1 MKKCVNFVKLK
12 PNKKNVVIMFY
23 INFSGGKYM
32 RTLKKKSA
40 LVFGIILIVFAP
52 LMASYEGL
60 SISTPY
66 PSLNIE
72 NSDSNMII
80 FNLKVKNYDMT
91 PERVNLSVANLPKGW
106 EYQFIGGGGLVNAVF
121 AEPEASSE
129 VQLWIIPDSE
139 VQAGSYD
146 FSVLAKGEQSSS
158 YNLPLT
164 VFLGQKLPERLQLKS
179 ELPSVE
185 GTPDSTFSF
194 SVNLQNN
201 SAAETS
207 INLNSEV
214 PTGFSA
220 TFTQSYSTDKLSN
233 ITLDAGESKKLT
245 VKVTPPQGVSEGT
258 YPVKVIAAT
267 STTSA
272 QTEVTLNVK
281 GQSNLTLSGDQ
292 GLLSFSAVAG
302 KEKIV
307 ILILKNTGSADAK
320 NIQLSASSPSNW
332 KAEFTPK
339 AVEEIAP
346 GETATVKMTVTPSS
360 QAITGDY
367 GLKVSAQSK
376 TSGNISQQFRVTIK
390 TSSLWGIVA
399 ILIIALGVVILLLV
413 MKKYGRR

>member
-1 MKKCVNFVKLK
+1 MKKYVNFVKLE
-12 PNKKNVVIMFY
+12 PNKKNIDIIY
-23 INFSGGKYM
+23 CINFLGGKYM
-32 RTLKKKSA
+32 RILKKKST

-72 NSDSNMII
+72 NSESNMIT
-80 FNLKVKNYDMT
+80 FDLKVKNYDMT
-91 PERVNLSVANLPKGW
+91 PERVDLSVNGLPKGW

-121 AEPEASSE
+121 AEPEASAS
-129 VQLWIIPDSE
+129 VQLWIIPDGE
-139 VQAGSYD
+139 VKAGSYD

-158 YNLPLT
+158 YTLPLT
-164 VFLGQKLPERLQLKS
+164 VYLGQKLPERLQLES
-179 ELPSVE
+179 DLPSIE

-194 SVNLQNN
+194 SVDLQNN
-201 SAAETS
+201 SAAETT

-220 TFTQSYSTDKLSN
+220 TFTESYSTDKLSN
-233 ITLDAGESKKLT
+233 ITLKAGTSKTLKVT
-245 VKVTPPQGVSEGT
+245 VTPPQGVSEGT
-258 YPVKVIAAT
+258 YPIKVIAGT

-272 QTEVTLNVK
+272 QTEVTLNIK
-281 GQSNLTLSGDQ
+281 GQANLTLSGDQ

-307 ILILKNTGSADAK
+307 TLNIKNTGSAEAQ

-332 KAEFTPK
+332 KAEFSPK
-339 AVEEIAP
+339 AVEKIAP
-346 GETATVKMTVTPSS
+346 GEEATVKITVTPSS

-367 GLKVSAQSK
+367 ALKVSAQSK

-399 ILIIALGVVILLLV
+399 VLIIALGVVILLLV